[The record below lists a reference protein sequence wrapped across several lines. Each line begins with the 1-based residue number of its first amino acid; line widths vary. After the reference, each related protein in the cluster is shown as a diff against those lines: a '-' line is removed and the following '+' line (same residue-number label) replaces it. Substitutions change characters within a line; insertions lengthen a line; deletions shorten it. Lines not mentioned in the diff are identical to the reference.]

1 MKKMASILLIVFFA
15 LAVIGRLSSF
25 FDRVQYQGISQDSF
39 YRSLQVEQK
48 LTPEQLKE
56 YGVLLDEQQ
65 QEQYDVYLICAEVE
79 NTTARNDYFYP
90 DYDLCSIGGE
100 YDYELLESSALMP
113 ASYGYSF
120 YLPAG
125 ETVRCRFL
133 ILADKQAEDVEVR
146 NDPSICAFFPA

>member
-1 MKKMASILLIVFFA
+1 M
-15 LAVIGRLSSF
+15 
-25 FDRVQYQGISQDSF
+25 
-39 YRSLQVEQK
+39 
-48 LTPEQLKE
+48 TPEQLEE

-90 DYDLCSIGGE
+90 DYDHCSIGGE
-100 YDYELLESSALMP
+100 HDYELLESSVLMP
-113 ASYGYSF
+113 VSYGYSF

-133 ILADKQAEDVEVR
+133 LLADKQAEDVEVR

>member
-25 FDRVQYQGISQDSF
+25 FDRVQYQGISQDPS

-48 LTPEQLKE
+48 LTPEQLEE

-79 NTTARNDYFYP
+79 NTTARNDYSTRIMTFAA
-90 DYDLCSIGGE
+90 SV
-100 YDYELLESSALMP
+100 ESMTTSCWK
-113 ASYGYSF
+113 
-120 YLPAG
+120 
-125 ETVRCRFL
+125 TV
-133 ILADKQAEDVEVR
+133 
-146 NDPSICAFFPA
+146 S

>member
-1 MKKMASILLIVFFA
+1 MASCWTSSSRSSTTSTESVPKWKIRR
-15 LAVIGRLSSF
+15 LATI
-25 FDRVQYQGISQDSF
+25 IST
-39 YRSLQVEQK
+39 R
-48 LTPEQLKE
+48 
-56 YGVLLDEQQ
+56 
-65 QEQYDVYLICAEVE
+65 II
-79 NTTARNDYFYP
+79 
-90 DYDLCSIGGE
+90 CSIGGE

-113 ASYGYSF
+113 VSYGYSF

>member
-1 MKKMASILLIVFFA
+1 MDFTQFMT
-15 LAVIGRLSSF
+15 R
-25 FDRVQYQGISQDSF
+25 
-39 YRSLQVEQK
+39 
-48 LTPEQLKE
+48 
-56 YGVLLDEQQ
+56 YGLMLDEQQ

-100 YDYELLESSALMP
+100 HDYELLESSVLMP
-113 ASYGYSF
+113 VSYGYSF

-133 ILADKQAEDVEVR
+133 LLADKQAEDVEVR

>member
-25 FDRVQYQGISQDSF
+25 FDRVQYQGISQDPS

-48 LTPEQLKE
+48 
-56 YGVLLDEQQ
+56 
-65 QEQYDVYLICAEVE
+65 YDVYLICAEVE
-79 NTTARNDYFYP
+79 NTTARNDYFCP

-100 YDYELLESSALMP
+100 YDYELLESSVLMP

>member
-1 MKKMASILLIVFFA
+1 M
-15 LAVIGRLSSF
+15 
-25 FDRVQYQGISQDSF
+25 
-39 YRSLQVEQK
+39 QVEQK
-48 LTPEQLKE
+48 LTPEQLEE

-65 QEQYDVYLICAEVE
+65 QEQYDVYLICAVVE

-100 YDYELLESSALMP
+100 FDYELLESSVLMP

-120 YLPAG
+120 DLPAG

-146 NDPSICAFFPA
+146 NDPSIGALFPA

>member
-1 MKKMASILLIVFFA
+1 
-15 LAVIGRLSSF
+15 
-25 FDRVQYQGISQDSF
+25 
-39 YRSLQVEQK
+39 
-48 LTPEQLKE
+48 
-56 YGVLLDEQQ
+56 
-65 QEQYDVYLICAEVE
+65 
-79 NTTARNDYFYP
+79 
-90 DYDLCSIGGE
+90 
-100 YDYELLESSALMP
+100 MP

>member
-1 MKKMASILLIVFFA
+1 MKKMASIFLIVFFA
-15 LAVIGRLSSF
+15 LAIIGRLSSF
-25 FDRVQYQGISQDSF
+25 FDRVQYQGISQ
-39 YRSLQVEQK
+39 VEQK
-48 LTPEQLKE
+48 LTPEQLEE

-100 YDYELLESSALMP
+100 HDYELLESSVLMP
-113 ASYGYSF
+113 VSYGYSF

-133 ILADKQAEDVEVR
+133 LLADKQAEDVEVR

>member
-1 MKKMASILLIVFFA
+1 MACS
-15 LAVIGRLSSF
+15 GRAAA
-25 FDRVQYQGISQDSF
+25 G
-39 YRSLQVEQK
+39 
-48 LTPEQLKE
+48 
-56 YGVLLDEQQ
+56 
-65 QEQYDVYLICAEVE
+65 QYDVYLICAEVE

-100 YDYELLESSALMP
+100 YDYELLESSVLMP

-133 ILADKQAEDVEVR
+133 ILADKQAEDVEVS
-146 NDPSICAFFPA
+146 DGHLSAPSFLPDLIFCCNVCFIKKEAQTKFVCSFFAGLMPVGV